1 MRLHRNSW
9 SAASYPAAVS
19 RHIRPEFVV
28 PGVAHKASERALH
41 TYQSSAYRP
50 SVFRHLDT
58 HPELMVPGVTHKAST
73 RVAHTHR
80 SSTYDPPVSHHAN
93 SHPELVLPGCLQTR
107 TRELALT
114 YSVPLSRGPVPAKPE
129 GVFLLNCELA
139 KSLPGF
145 VRYLTPFNSLNRF
158 CVNSNLEPQAKETR
172 SRSTPK

>member
-41 TYQSSAYRP
+41 TYQSSANRP